1 MRVAFRNELGSN
13 AVTHGLGIKQ
23 IIRGVCFDPSKG
35 IHNNNPSFGY
45 RGYCP
50 HKETKQLLANEQNVQ
65 ESLIVAVLDSKTTHK
80 NFTPK
85 SILKNS
91 LYRRERA
98 GVRSS
103 RRPPL
108 ASIVW

>member
-13 AVTHGLGIKQ
+13 AFTHELGIRQ
-23 IIRGVCFDPSKG
+23 IIRGVCFDPNKG

-45 RGYCP
+45 RGYCL
-50 HKETKQLLANEQNVQ
+50 HKETKQLLANELNVQ
-65 ESLIVAVLDSKTTHK
+65 EPLIVAIVDSNTTHK
-80 NFTPK
+80 NFIAK

-91 LYRRERA
+91 LYRREGA